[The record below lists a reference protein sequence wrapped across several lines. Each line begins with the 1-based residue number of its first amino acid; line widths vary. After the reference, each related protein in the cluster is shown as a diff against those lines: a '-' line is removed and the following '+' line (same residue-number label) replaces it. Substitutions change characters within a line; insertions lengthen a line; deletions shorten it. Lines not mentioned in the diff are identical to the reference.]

1 MADNIINVKLLEA
14 YDTEE
19 NWAQKNPVILA
30 GQLAFSSNKYGYYK
44 IGDGAKKWSQLDY
57 HLFDEIKKI
66 KETGVFYKSE
76 NVLPAETIDIDSSI
90 KSFVNY
96 DDSQALYPVTVA
108 QAVYLDQDTVITDRL
123 LSTIDKQKLELSQL
137 EWQVS
142 GLSGTDYLRIKI
154 NSEASWMLS
163 FIVNIYSGNN
173 QHRIQI
179 SGRNDAASKT
189 WGSPTAQLLSS
200 TQLSSV
206 AVTFAK
212 DADNN
217 LSIYLPIS
225 GDNGSATIS
234 NVVNG
239 GTIVKSPS
247 LFALQSIASENV
259 PTQDV
264 LVVDAIPATASS
276 IGVSFGGTGTKT
288 FASGEL
294 LIGDGTNSI
303 KTRKIKDITSRG
315 NLGWTSNT
323 ADTLIPT
330 INTLAYWDGR
340 YNSNSSNLIYCSKGA
355 FGDLAIKDSLS
366 KGDVGLGNVDNKSS
380 ETIRSE
386 ITQGNVT
393 TALGYTP
400 VNKAGDTMSDT
411 LRISK
416 ASETGVEVANTG
428 KNHEVRFIVGESG
441 NGGIWDATHT
451 KWVVYSDVNG
461 NAWLNGT
468 ADNAGALVNKVL
480 DSTTISNTAG
490 TFSFSG
496 AGAPWEGTDWVGFQV
511 GSTVD
516 KFQIT
521 VNNGVLKWRQN
532 DSGGTNSDGW
542 TNWVGAASD
551 SSVVTLSGAQTISG
565 AKTFSTDIFFSNT
578 GTGTRQIRGQVG
590 DNDYWRIAGGAT
602 ASNAGWM
609 EIATADDGNEPV
621 YVRQYT
627 GVYSSITR
635 TATLLDASGNTSFP
649 GSLTVN
655 GSINSV
661 AGSVYAGN
669 AQQTSERQVGVNS
682 AAGIMYMFS
691 QGSASGSRGIWLPA
705 HGTGA
710 AKAVLT
716 VDTNNN
722 VAFNGNASSATTSTT
737 KAATDNQT
745 NIATTAFVHGLL
757 RYGTAAAT
765 TSNCPN
771 GCFYFQY

>member
-1 MADNIINVKLLEA
+1 MSDNIINAKIREA
-14 YDTEE
+14 YDTEA
-19 NWAQKNPVILA
+19 NWDQNNPVLLA
-30 GQLAFSSNKYGYYK
+30 GQLAYSSDKYGYYK
-44 IGDGAKKWSQLDY
+44 IGDGTQHWKQLEY
-57 HLFDEIKKI
+57 HLYAEIQRVK
-66 KETGVFYKSE
+66 TNGVFYKTE
-76 NVLPAETIDIDSSI
+76 NVTSVESIDMAII
-90 KSFVNY
+90 KEFTNY
-96 DDSQALYPVTVA
+96 DGSEVLYPVTVA
-108 QAVYLDQDTVITDRL
+108 QAVYIDQNTPITNNL
-123 LSTIDKQKLELSQL
+123 LTTSDKQRIQSAQL
-137 EWQVS
+137 EWEIRSFSSTQ
-142 GLSGTDYLRIKI
+142 YLRVKI
-154 NSEASWMLS
+154 NSTSAWMLS
-163 FIVNIYSGNN
+163 FMVNIYSGYN

-179 SGRNDAASKT
+179 SGYNYASIKT
-189 WGSPTAQLLSS
+189 WYSPKAQLLSQTS
-200 TQLSSV
+200 LQSIQV
-206 AVTFAK
+206 AFAK
-212 DADNN
+212 DADND
-217 LSIYLPIS
+217 LSVYIPIS
-225 GDNGSATIS
+225 GNYGAATVS
-234 NVVNG
+234 NIVNG
-239 GTIVKSPS
+239 NTVVKDPS
-247 LFALQSIASENV
+247 LFTLSRVSEEQV
-259 PTQDV
+259 PTTDTI
-264 LVVDAIPATASS
+264 VVVATPPTASS
-276 IGVSFGGTGTKT
+276 IGVGFGGTGAST
-288 FASGEL
+288 FTNGEL
-294 LIGDGTNSI
+294 LIGNGANPIGTRSI
-303 KTRKIKDITSRG
+303 KNMTSKG
-315 NLGWTSNT
+315 NLGWTNANT
-323 ADTLIPT
+323 DIYIPT

-340 YNSNSSNLIYCSKGA
+340 YNSSTSNLAYCVKGA
-355 FGDLAIKDSLS
+355 FGTLATKNSLS
-366 KGDVGLGNVDNKSS
+366 KSDVGLGNVDNKSS

-461 NAWLNGT
+461 NAQLNGT
-468 ADNAGALVNKVL
+468 ANNAEALVNKVL

-532 DSGGTNSDGW
+532 DNGGTNSDGW

-551 SSVVTLSGAQTISG
+551 GSVVTLSGAQTISG
-565 AKTFSTDIFFSNT
+565 AKTFSTDIFFSNS

-627 GVYSSITR
+627 GAYSSVTR

-649 GSLTVN
+649 GLLTTN
-655 GSINSV
+655 GTINSV
-661 AGSVYAGN
+661 AGNVYAGN
-669 AQQTSERQVGVNS
+669 TQQTSERRVGVQS

-705 HGTGA
+705 HGSGA
-710 AKAVLT
+710 AKAALT
-716 VDTNNN
+716 VDKNNN